1 MIGFDN
7 CQGFF
12 MVADFSERLR
22 FFRSQRGLSQQELA
36 NAVGISRKQI
46 SDYEVGT
53 AKPRQATYM
62 KILKALDISDQIFSK
77 SDLCSLDINDLDGDQ
92 VISFSNSDGDKIM
105 LSKSFCTKNH
115 LNEVDIL
122 SVFKIKG
129 DAMQETLFND
139 DLVLV
144 DTSDKYFIS
153 GLIYLIYFYGERM
166 VVRLHRSANGLI
178 EITKDNSAYP
188 DNTVNESEIIVLG
201 KVVYRQGLI

>member
-12 MVADFSERLR
+12 MIADFSERLR

-46 SDYEVGT
+46 SDYEVST

-92 VISFSNSDGDKIM
+92 VISFSNNDGDKIM

-129 DAMQETLFND
+129 DAMQETLFNAD
-139 DLVLV
+139 FVLV
-144 DTSDKYFIS
+144 DTSDKYFI
-153 GLIYLIYFYGERM
+153 
-166 VVRLHRSANGLI
+166 
-178 EITKDNSAYP
+178 
-188 DNTVNESEIIVLG
+188 
-201 KVVYRQGLI
+201 

>member
-1 MIGFDN
+1 
-7 CQGFF
+7 

-92 VISFSNSDGDKIM
+92 VISFSNNDGDKIM

-153 GLIYLIYFYGERM
+153 GLIYLIYLISLLGIWGFVYQKKVFYQEFYKFILDIRDFSL
-166 VVRLHRSANGLI
+166 VIDCKKSYIHTILTNLYIKS
-178 EITKDNSAYP
+178 
-188 DNTVNESEIIVLG
+188 
-201 KVVYRQGLI
+201 

>member
-1 MIGFDN
+1 
-7 CQGFF
+7 
-12 MVADFSERLR
+12 
-22 FFRSQRGLSQQELA
+22 
-36 NAVGISRKQI
+36 
-46 SDYEVGT
+46 
-53 AKPRQATYM
+53 
-62 KILKALDISDQIFSK
+62 
-77 SDLCSLDINDLDGDQ
+77 
-92 VISFSNSDGDKIM
+92 M

>member
-1 MIGFDN
+1 
-7 CQGFF
+7 
-12 MVADFSERLR
+12 
-22 FFRSQRGLSQQELA
+22 LA

-92 VISFSNSDGDKIM
+92 VISFSNNDGDKIM

-122 SVFKIKG
+122 SVLRLRG
-129 DAMQETLFND
+129 MQCRKPFLMM
-139 DLVLV
+139 
-144 DTSDKYFIS
+144 I
-153 GLIYLIYFYGERM
+153 
-166 VVRLHRSANGLI
+166 
-178 EITKDNSAYP
+178 
-188 DNTVNESEIIVLG
+188 
-201 KVVYRQGLI
+201 